1 MSARSPRTDMPI
13 LVTSEV
19 PGQTAQGYDSVLA
32 QVRDAVANAP
42 GFVLHVAH
50 PDEGCWR
57 LLEVWRSKAEADA
70 FFTRHVVPHLPP
82 GIRPKRHYRLLHSLV
97 LPPPVRAESP

>member
-1 MSARSPRTDMPI
+1 MNTSSAAI

-19 PGQTAQGYDSVLA
+19 PGQTAQGYSAVLA
-32 QVRDAVANAP
+32 ALRDGLVQAP

-70 FFTRHVVPHLPP
+70 FFVQHVAPNLPP
-82 GIRPKRHYRLLHSLV
+82 GIRPKRHYRVLHSLV
-97 LPPPVRAESP
+97 LPRPPRPGESP